1 MEYVLKHVFQSNG
14 IELTPDYRVRV
25 VTNTLERPSIARVPI
40 FVMCDTSL
48 DLKIVWRSWIQK
60 HYFFRVFASF
70 YFR

>member
-48 DLKIVWRSWIQK
+48 DLKIV
-60 HYFFRVFASF
+60 
-70 YFR
+70 